1 MNTPLLSSSSTNAG
15 ALPKWQQ
22 PEKVAGRL
30 VLLGLAG
37 AGIYYWGVI
46 LPFLVDMVFD
56 AVKLGI
62 GLGSLFVLFLLAT
75 NKRIK
80 AGLWYA
86 GQRILRTAAGLFVNT
101 DPIGIMEDYISNTEK
116 EARQMDA
123 EVGHI
128 EGAHE
133 LVQRKLKANADQM
146 QEYLALADAATRQG
160 EKDAAGSY
168 ASRAAQLLDYNQRL
182 QPMATTTANVSVV
195 MRQIL
200 KAALRQIDA
209 SKFKVGL
216 LKDEYELVKRTSS
229 GMRAAMNILRG
240 DPDKKY
246 FFDLATDR
254 VAQDMAQQLGQIK
267 QAMRYSQEF
276 VKEMDIQN
284 GVMSEKGQRLL
295 DKYQKGE
302 FSAIMDQEPQPV
314 RLGTAA
320 QARAKATDDAY
331 GKLLD

>member
-1 MNTPLLSSSSTNAG
+1 MNTPLLGPPSPADG
-15 ALPKWQQ
+15 LPSWQK
-22 PEKVAGRL
+22 PEKVAAWVFVAL
-30 VLLGLAG
+30 LAG
-37 AGIYYWGVI
+37 LGVYFWGAI

-56 AVKLGI
+56 TVKLGI
-62 GLGSLFVLFLLAT
+62 GLGALFVLFLLAT
-75 NKRIK
+75 NKRIQT
-80 AGLWYA
+80 GLWYA
-86 GQRILRTAAGLFVNT
+86 GQRIFRSMAGIFVNT

-116 EARQMDA
+116 EARKMDA
-123 EVGHI
+123 EVTNI

-133 LVQRKLKANADQM
+133 LVKRKLAANDAQVK
-146 QEYLALADAATRQG
+146 EYLALADSATRQG
-160 EKDAAGSY
+160 EKDAAESY
-168 ASRAAQLLDYNQRL
+168 AMRAAQVQAYNQRL
-182 QPMATTTANVSVV
+182 QPMATTTANVTVV

-200 KAALRQIDA
+200 KAALRQIDG
-209 SKFKVGL
+209 SRFKVNL
-216 LKDEYELVKRTSS
+216 LKDEYALVKRTSS

-295 DKYQKGE
+295 DQYQKGE
-302 FSAIMDQEPQPV
+302 FNAIMDNEPPV
-314 RLGTAA
+314 RMNVAA
-320 QARAKATDDAY
+320 TRQATDDAY

>member
-1 MNTPLLSSSSTNAG
+1 MNTPLLGPPPSESG
-15 ALPKWQQ
+15 LPAWQK
-22 PEKVAGRL
+22 PEKVAGWVFVAAL
-30 VLLGLAG
+30 VG
-37 AGIYYWGVI
+37 AGVYYWGQI
-46 LPFLVDMVFD
+46 LPYLLDIVFD
-56 AVKLGI
+56 SVKLGV
-62 GLGSLFVLFLLAT
+62 GLGALFVLFLLAT
-75 NKRIK
+75 NKRIQ
-80 AGLWYA
+80 AGLWYL
-86 GQRILRTAAGLFVNT
+86 GQRTFRTLAGIFVNT

-116 EARQMDA
+116 EARQM
-123 EVGHI
+123 EGEIGHI

-133 LVQRKLKANADQM
+133 LVKRKLAANSTQM
-146 QEYLALADAATRQG
+146 QEYLALADSATRQG
-160 EKDAAGSY
+160 EKDAAESY
-168 ASRAAQLLDYNQRL
+168 ASRAAQIQDYNQRL
-182 QPMATTTANVSVV
+182 QPMATTTANVSLV

-200 KAALRQIDA
+200 KAALRQIDG
-209 SKFKVGL
+209 SKFKVNL

-284 GVMSEKGQRLL
+284 GVMSEQGQRLL
-295 DKYQKGE
+295 DRYQKGD
-302 FSAIMDQEPQPV
+302 FNALMQDEPKV
-314 RLGTAA
+314 RLTTA
-320 QARAKATDDAY
+320 QTAKATDDAY

>member
-1 MNTPLLSSSSTNAG
+1 MNSLLTSDSQTGLADK
-15 ALPKWQQ
+15 LPKWQQ
-22 PEKVAGRL
+22 PEKVAGWL
-30 VLLGLAG
+30 FLAG
-37 AGIYYWGVI
+37 LVAAGVYCWGIIV
-46 LPFLVDMVFD
+46 PFLVDIVFD
-56 AVKLGI
+56 TVKLGI
-62 GLGSLFVLFLLAT
+62 GLGMLFGLFLLAT

-86 GQRILRTAAGLFVNT
+86 GQRIFRTAAGIFVNT
-101 DPIGIMEDYISNTEK
+101 DPIGIMEDYIHSTSQ
-116 EARQMDA
+116 EARKMEE

-133 LVQRKLKANADQM
+133 LVKRKLEANHEQM
-146 QEYLALADAATRQG
+146 REYLALADSATRQQ
-160 EKDAAGSY
+160 ETDMAASY
-168 ASRAAQLLDYNQRL
+168 ASRAAQLQDYNQRL
-182 QPMATTTANVSVV
+182 QPMASTTANVSLV

-200 KAALRQIDA
+200 KAALRQIDN
-209 SKFKVGL
+209 SKFKVNL
-216 LKDEYELVKRTSS
+216 LKDEYALVKRTSS

-295 DKYQKGE
+295 EKYQKGE
-302 FSAIMDQEPQPV
+302 FNALLDSKP
-314 RLGTAA
+314 LSTASPA
-320 QARAKATDDAY
+320 TTAKATTDAY
-331 GKLLD
+331 SSLLD

>member
-1 MNTPLLSSSSTNAG
+1 MNTPLLGPPSPADG
-15 ALPKWQQ
+15 LPSWQK
-22 PEKVAGRL
+22 PEKVAAWVFVAL
-30 VLLGLAG
+30 LAG
-37 AGIYYWGVI
+37 MGVYYWGLI
-46 LPFLVDMVFD
+46 LPFLVDIIFNT
-56 AVKLGI
+56 VKLGF
-62 GLGSLFVLFLLAT
+62 GLGALFVLFLLAT

-80 AGLWYA
+80 TGLWYL
-86 GQRILRTAAGLFVNT
+86 GQRIFRTAASLFVTT

-116 EARQMDA
+116 EARNMEN

-128 EGAHE
+128 EGANE
-133 LVQRKLKANADQM
+133 LVKRKMDANRAQM
-146 QEYLALADAATRQG
+146 QEYLALADSALRQG
-160 EKDAAGSY
+160 EKDSADSY
-168 ASRAAQLLDYNQRL
+168 ASRAAQLEDYNRRL
-182 QPMATTTANVSVV
+182 QPMATTTANVTLV

-200 KAALRQIDA
+200 KAALRQIDN

-302 FSAIMDQEPQPV
+302 FNAIMDNEPPV
-314 RLGTAA
+314 RISVTATT
-320 QARAKATDDAY
+320 KATDDAY

>member
-1 MNTPLLSSSSTNAG
+1 MNALPSFDSEPG
-15 ALPKWQQ
+15 LPKWQQ
-22 PEKVAGRL
+22 PEKVAGRVVLIGL
-30 VLLGLAG
+30 VGTAVYFWG
-37 AGIYYWGVI
+37 AI

-56 AVKLGI
+56 TVKLGI
-62 GLGSLFVLFLLAT
+62 GLGALFVLFLLAT

-86 GQRILRTAAGLFVNT
+86 GQRILRTAAGIFVNT

-116 EARQMDA
+116 EARKMDA
-123 EVGHI
+123 EVTNI

-133 LVQRKLKANADQM
+133 LVKRKLAANDAQM
-146 QEYLALADAATRQG
+146 KEYLALADSATRQG
-160 EKDAAGSY
+160 EKDAAESY
-168 ASRAAQLLDYNQRL
+168 AMRAAQILDYNQRL
-182 QPMATTTANVSVV
+182 QPMATTTASVSLV

-200 KAALRQIDA
+200 KAALRQIDG
-209 SKFKVGL
+209 SKFKVNL
-216 LKDEYELVKRTSS
+216 LKDEYQLVKRTSS
-229 GMRAAMNILRG
+229 GMRAAMNVLRG

-295 DKYQKGE
+295 DQYQKGE
-302 FSAIMDQEPQPV
+302 FNAVLNEKPQAPQNI
-314 RLGTAA
+314 LTTK
-320 QARAKATDDAY
+320 KASDDAY
-331 GKLLD
+331 SSLLD

>member
-1 MNTPLLSSSSTNAG
+1 MDSPLLGPPPSRDGN
-15 ALPKWQQ
+15 LPSWQK
-22 PEKVAGRL
+22 PEKVAGW
-30 VLLGLAG
+30 VFVAALAG
-37 AGIYYWGVI
+37 AGVYYWGHI
-46 LPFLVDMVFD
+46 LPYLLDIVFD
-56 AVKLGI
+56 SVKLGI
-62 GLGSLFVLFLLAT
+62 GLGALFVLFLLAT
-75 NKRIK
+75 NKRIQ
-80 AGLWYA
+80 AGLWYL
-86 GQRILRTAAGLFVNT
+86 GQRTFRMLAGIFVNT

-116 EARQMDA
+116 EARNMEA

-128 EGAHE
+128 EGAHQ
-133 LVQRKLKANADQM
+133 LVKRKLEANRQQM
-146 QEYLALADAATRQG
+146 QEYLALADAAQRQG
-160 EKDAAGSY
+160 ERDSAESY
-168 ASRAAQLLDYNQRL
+168 ASRAAQLEDYNKRL
-182 QPMATTTANVSVV
+182 QPMATTTANVSLV

-200 KAALRQIDA
+200 KAALRQIDG
-209 SKFKVGL
+209 SKFKVNL

-295 DKYQKGE
+295 DRYQKGD
-302 FSAIMDQEPQPV
+302 FNALMQDEPKV
-314 RLGTAA
+314 RMTTS
-320 QARAKATDDAY
+320 QTAKATDDAY

>member
-1 MNTPLLSSSSTNAG
+1 MNTLPSFNSESSE
-15 ALPKWQQ
+15 LPKWQQ
-22 PEKVAGRL
+22 PEKMAGRVL
-30 VLLGLAG
+30 LLGLVGTAV
-37 AGIYYWGVI
+37 YFWGSI

-56 AVKLGI
+56 TVKLGI

-75 NKRIK
+75 NKRIH

-86 GQRILRTAAGLFVNT
+86 GQRILRTMAGIFVNT
-101 DPIGIMEDYISNTEK
+101 DPIGIMEDYIRNTEK
-116 EARQMDA
+116 EARKMDG
-123 EVGHI
+123 EVTNI

-133 LVQRKLKANADQM
+133 LVKRKLAANTTQM
-146 QEYLALADAATRQG
+146 QEYLSLASAATRQG
-160 EKDAAGSY
+160 EKDMAESY
-168 ASRAAQLLDYNQRL
+168 ASRAAQIQDYNQRL
-182 QPMATTTANVSVV
+182 MPMATTTANVTVV

-200 KAALRQIDA
+200 KAALRQIDG
-209 SKFKVGL
+209 SKFKVNL
-216 LKDEYELVKRTSS
+216 LKDEYTLVKRTSS

-284 GVMSEKGQRLL
+284 GVMSEKGQALL
-295 DKYQKGE
+295 EKYQKGDFNAVLNE
-302 FSAIMDQEPQPV
+302 KPQQPQSI
-314 RLGTAA
+314 LTTK
-320 QARAKATDDAY
+320 KASDDAY
-331 GKLLD
+331 SSLLD

>member
-1 MNTPLLSSSSTNAG
+1 MNTPLLSDSDTS
-15 ALPKWQQ
+15 LPKWQQ
-22 PEKVAGRL
+22 PEKVAGRV
-30 VLLGLAG
+30 VLLGIIATGVYFWG
-37 AGIYYWGVI
+37 AI
-46 LPFLVDMVFD
+46 LPFLVDIVFD
-56 AVKLGI
+56 TVKLGI
-62 GLGSLFVLFLLAT
+62 GLGALFVLFLLVT

-86 GQRILRTAAGLFVNT
+86 GQRILRTAAGIFVNT

-116 EARQMDA
+116 EARKMDT

-128 EGAHE
+128 ESAHE
-133 LVQRKLKANADQM
+133 LVKRKLADNAAQM
-146 QEYLALADAATRQG
+146 KEYLALADSALRQG
-160 EKDAAGSY
+160 EKDAAESY
-168 ASRAAQLLDYNQRL
+168 ASRAAQLQDYNQRL
-182 QPMATTTANVSVV
+182 QPMATTTANVTVV

-200 KAALRQIDA
+200 KAALRQIDG
-209 SKFKVGL
+209 SKFKVNL
-216 LKDEYELVKRTSS
+216 LKDEYQLVKRTSS

-295 DKYQKGE
+295 EKYQKGDFNAVLNE
-302 FSAIMDQEPQPV
+302 KPQQPQSI
-314 RLGTAA
+314 LATK
-320 QARAKATDDAY
+320 KATDDAY
-331 GKLLD
+331 SSLLD

>member
-1 MNTPLLSSSSTNAG
+1 MNTPLLGPPSPADG
-15 ALPKWQQ
+15 LPSWQK
-22 PEKVAGRL
+22 PEKVAAWAFVALFAG
-30 VLLGLAG
+30 LGV
-37 AGIYYWGVI
+37 YYWGQIV
-46 LPFLVDMVFD
+46 PYLVDIVFD
-56 AVKLGI
+56 TVKLGV
-62 GLGSLFVLFLLAT
+62 GLGVLFVLFLLAT
-75 NKRIK
+75 NKRVQ
-80 AGLWYA
+80 AGLWYV
-86 GQRILRTAAGLFVNT
+86 GQRIFRTAAGLFVNI
-101 DPIGIMEDYISNTEK
+101 DPIGIMEDYIRNTEK
-116 EARQMDA
+116 EARNM
-123 EVGHI
+123 EGEIGHI
-128 EGAHE
+128 EGASE
-133 LVQRKLKANADQM
+133 LVKRKLDANRTQM
-146 QEYLALADAATRQG
+146 EEYLSLADSALRQG
-160 EKDAAGSY
+160 EKDSADSY
-168 ASRAAQLLDYNQRL
+168 ASRAAQLEDYNRRL
-182 QPMATTTANVSVV
+182 TPMATTTANVSLV

-200 KAALRQIDA
+200 KAALRQIDN
-209 SKFKVGL
+209 SKFKVNL

-302 FSAIMDQEPQPV
+302 FSAIMDNETPV
-314 RLGTAA
+314 RLSAAGT
-320 QARAKATDDAY
+320 AKATDDAY

>member
-1 MNTPLLSSSSTNAG
+1 MNTPLLGSPPSSPADGN
-15 ALPKWQQ
+15 LPAWQK
-22 PEKVAGRL
+22 PEKVAAWAF
-30 VLLGLAG
+30 VGLSVG
-37 AGIYYWGVI
+37 AGVYYWGQIV
-46 LPFLVDMVFD
+46 PYLVDVVFNTT
-56 AVKLGI
+56 KLI
-62 GLGSLFVLFLLAT
+62 FGLGTLFALFIIAT

-86 GQRILRTAAGLFVNT
+86 GQRIFRSLAGIFVNT
-101 DPIGIMEDYISNTEK
+101 DPIGIMEDYIANTEQ
-116 EARQMDA
+116 EARNMDV

-133 LVQRKLKANADQM
+133 LVKRKLEANAAQM
-146 QEYLALADAATRQG
+146 REYLALADSAQRQG
-160 EKDAAGSY
+160 EKDAAQSY
-168 ASRAAQLLDYNQRL
+168 ASRAAQLEDYNRRL
-182 QPMATTTANVSVV
+182 QPMATTTANVSLV

-200 KAALRQIDA
+200 KAALRQIDG
-209 SKFKVGL
+209 SKFKVNL

-284 GVMSEKGQRLL
+284 GVMSDKGQRLL
-295 DKYQKGE
+295 EQYQKGD
-302 FSAIMDQEPQPV
+302 FNAIMLDEPKV
-314 RLGTAA
+314 RLSVA
-320 QARAKATDDAY
+320 QTAKATDDAY

>member
-1 MNTPLLSSSSTNAG
+1 MNTLPSFNSESSE
-15 ALPKWQQ
+15 LPKWQQ
-22 PEKVAGRL
+22 PEKMAGRV

-37 AGIYYWGVI
+37 AAVYYWGVI

-56 AVKLGI
+56 TVKLGI
-62 GLGSLFVLFLLAT
+62 GLGTLFVLFLLAT
-75 NKRIK
+75 NKRIH

-86 GQRILRTAAGLFVNT
+86 GQRILRTAAGIFVNT
-101 DPIGIMEDYISNTEK
+101 DPIGIMEDYIRNTEK
-116 EARQMDA
+116 EARKMDG
-123 EVGHI
+123 EVTNI

-133 LVQRKLKANADQM
+133 LVKRKLAANTAQM
-146 QEYLALADAATRQG
+146 QEYLSLASAATRQN
-160 EKDAAGSY
+160 EKDMAESY
-168 ASRAAQLLDYNQRL
+168 AMRAAQLEDYNKRL
-182 QPMATTTANVSVV
+182 LPMATTTANVTVV

-200 KAALRQIDA
+200 KAALRQIDG

-216 LKDEYELVKRTSS
+216 LKDEYQLVKRTSS

-295 DKYQKGE
+295 EKYQKGDFNAVLNE
-302 FSAIMDQEPQPV
+302 KPQ
-314 RLGTAA
+314 A
-320 QARAKATDDAY
+320 QQSILATKKASDDAY
-331 GKLLD
+331 SSLLD

>member
-1 MNTPLLSSSSTNAG
+1 MNTLPVFSSSEPTG
-15 ALPKWQQ
+15 LPKWQQ
-22 PEKVAGRL
+22 PEKVAGW
-30 VLLGLAG
+30 VVLAG
-37 AGIYYWGVI
+37 LGAAGAYGWGHIV
-46 LPFLVDMVFD
+46 PFLVAMVFD
-56 AVKLGI
+56 TVRLGI
-62 GLGSLFVLFLLAT
+62 GLGALFVLFLLGT
-75 NKRIK
+75 NKRIQ
-80 AGLWYA
+80 AGFWYA
-86 GQRILRTAAGLFVNT
+86 GQRILRTAAGIFVNT
-101 DPIGIMEDYISNTEK
+101 DPIGIMEDYIRTTEQ
-116 EARQMDA
+116 EARKMDA

-128 EGAHE
+128 EGARE
-133 LVQRKLKANADQM
+133 LVQRKLAANAAQTR
-146 QEYLALADAATRQG
+146 EYLALADAATRQG
-160 EKDAAGSY
+160 EKDAADSY
-168 ASRAAQLLDYNQRL
+168 ASRAAQLQEYSQRL

-209 SKFKVGL
+209 SKFKVNL

-284 GVMSEKGQRLL
+284 GVMSAQGQRLL
-295 DKYQKGE
+295 EKYQKGD
-302 FSAIMDQEPQPV
+302 FNALMTNDKTPAQP
-314 RLGTAA
+314 AA
-320 QARAKATDDAY
+320 ATLKKASDDAY
-331 GKLLD
+331 SSLLD

>member
-1 MNTPLLSSSSTNAG
+1 MG
-15 ALPKWQQ
+15 
-22 PEKVAGRL
+22 V
-30 VLLGLAG
+30 
-37 AGIYYWGVI
+37 YYWGLI
-46 LPFLVDMVFD
+46 LPFLVDIIFNT
-56 AVKLGI
+56 VKLGF
-62 GLGSLFVLFLLAT
+62 GLGALFVLFLLAT

-80 AGLWYA
+80 AGLWYL
-86 GQRILRTAAGLFVNT
+86 GQRIFRTAASLFVNT

-116 EARQMDA
+116 EARNMEN

-128 EGAHE
+128 EGANE
-133 LVQRKLKANADQM
+133 LVKRKMDANRAQM
-146 QEYLALADAATRQG
+146 QEYLALADSALRQG
-160 EKDAAGSY
+160 EKDNADSY
-168 ASRAAQLLDYNQRL
+168 ASRAAQLEDYNRRL
-182 QPMATTTANVSVV
+182 QPMATTTANVTLV

-200 KAALRQIDA
+200 KAALRQIDN
-209 SKFKVGL
+209 SKFKVSL

-254 VAQDMAQQLGQIK
+254 VAQDMAQQLGHIK

-276 VKEMDIQN
+276 VKEMDIQK

-302 FSAIMDQEPQPV
+302 FNAIMDNEPPV
-314 RLGTAA
+314 RMSVTTT
-320 QARAKATDDAY
+320 KATDDAY

>member
-1 MNTPLLSSSSTNAG
+1 MNNSLLGPPSPEDG
-15 ALPKWQQ
+15 LPSWQK
-22 PEKVAGRL
+22 PEKVAAWAFVGL
-30 VLLGLAG
+30 LAG
-37 AGIYYWGVI
+37 LGVYYWGQIV
-46 LPFLVDMVFD
+46 PYLVDVVFD
-56 AVKLGI
+56 TVKLGI
-62 GLGSLFVLFLLAT
+62 GLGALFVLFLVAT

-80 AGLWYA
+80 AGLWYV
-86 GQRILRTAAGLFVNT
+86 GQRIFRTAAGIFVNT
-101 DPIGIMEDYISNTEK
+101 DPIGIMEDYIGNTEK
-116 EARQMDA
+116 EARNMET

-128 EGAHE
+128 EGANE
-133 LVQRKLKANADQM
+133 LVKRKMDGNRQQM
-146 QEYLALADAATRQG
+146 QEYLALADSAVRQG
-160 EKDAAGSY
+160 EKDSAESY
-168 ASRAAQLLDYNQRL
+168 ASRAAQLEDYNKRL
-182 QPMATTTANVSVV
+182 TPMATTTANVSLV

-200 KAALRQIDA
+200 KAALRQIDN

-295 DKYQKGE
+295 DKYQKGD
-302 FSAIMDQEPQPV
+302 FNAIMDNAPQV
-314 RLGTAA
+314 KLSNA
-320 QARAKATDDAY
+320 QTVKATDDAY

>member
-1 MNTPLLSSSSTNAG
+1 MNTLLSSSSSDTG
-15 ALPKWQQ
+15 LPKWQQ
-22 PEKVAGRL
+22 PEKVAGRV
-30 VLLGLAG
+30 VLLGLVG
-37 AGIYYWGVI
+37 AGVYFWGQI

-56 AVKLGI
+56 TVKLGI

-75 NKRIK
+75 NKRIQ
-80 AGLWYA
+80 AGIWYA
-86 GQRILRTAAGLFVNT
+86 GQRILRTAAGIFVNT
-101 DPIGIMEDYISNTEK
+101 DPIGIMEDYIRNTEK
-116 EARQMDA
+116 EARQMDT

-133 LVQRKLKANADQM
+133 LVKGKMKANADKVK
-146 QEYLALADAATRQG
+146 EYLALADSALRQG
-160 EKDAAGSY
+160 EKDAADSY
-168 ASRAAQLLDYNQRL
+168 ASRAAQLAEYNQRL
-182 QPMATTTANVSVV
+182 QPMATTTANVTVV

-200 KAALRQIDA
+200 KAALRQIDG

-295 DKYQKGE
+295 EKYQKGDFNAVLNE
-302 FSAIMDQEPQPV
+302 QPQTRPVLTSPSISKSASN
-314 RLGTAA
+314 
-320 QARAKATDDAY
+320 DAY
-331 GKLLD
+331 SSLLD

>member
-1 MNTPLLSSSSTNAG
+1 MNTPLLSTDSDTG
-15 ALPKWQQ
+15 LPKWQQ
-22 PEKVAGRL
+22 PEKVAGRI
-30 VLLGLAG
+30 VLLGLVAAG
-37 AGIYYWGVI
+37 VYFWGQIV
-46 LPFLVDMVFD
+46 PYLVDIVFD
-56 AVKLGI
+56 TVKLGI
-62 GLGSLFVLFLLAT
+62 GLGTLFVLFLLVT

-86 GQRILRTAAGLFVNT
+86 GQRILRTAAGIFVNT
-101 DPIGIMEDYISNTEK
+101 DPIGIMEDYIQNTEK
-116 EARQMDA
+116 EARKMEA

-133 LVQRKLKANADQM
+133 LVKRKLAANATQM
-146 QEYLALADAATRQG
+146 KEYLALADSATRQG
-160 EKDAAGSY
+160 EKDAAESY
-168 ASRAAQLLDYNQRL
+168 ASRAAQLQDYNQRL
-182 QPMATTTANVSVV
+182 QPMATTTANVTVV

-200 KAALRQIDA
+200 KAALRQIDG
-209 SKFKVGL
+209 SKFKVNL

-295 DKYQKGE
+295 EKYQKGD
-302 FSAIMDQEPQPV
+302 FNAVLDQQPRQPQSI
-314 RLGTAA
+314 
-320 QARAKATDDAY
+320 QATRQATNDAY
-331 GKLLD
+331 SSLLD

>member
-1 MNTPLLSSSSTNAG
+1 MNTLPSLTPETE
-15 ALPKWQQ
+15 LPKWQQ
-22 PEKVAGRL
+22 PEKIAGR
-30 VLLGLAG
+30 VFLLGLVGTAV
-37 AGIYYWGVI
+37 YFWGHI

-56 AVKLGI
+56 TVKLGI
-62 GLGSLFVLFLLAT
+62 GLAVLFGLFLLAT
-75 NKRIK
+75 NKRIQT
-80 AGLWYA
+80 GLWYA
-86 GQRILRTAAGLFVNT
+86 GQRIMRTLAGIFVNT
-101 DPIGIMEDYISNTEK
+101 DPIGIMEDYIRNTEK
-116 EARQMDA
+116 EARKMDA
-123 EVGHI
+123 EVTNI

-133 LVQRKLKANADQM
+133 LVKRKLAANTTQM
-146 QEYLALADAATRQG
+146 QEYLALASAATRQG
-160 EKDAAGSY
+160 EKDMAESY
-168 ASRAAQLLDYNQRL
+168 ASRAAQIQDYNQRL
-182 QPMATTTANVSVV
+182 QPMATTTANVTVV

-200 KAALRQIDA
+200 KAALRQIDS

-216 LKDEYELVKRTSS
+216 LKDEYQLVKRTSS

-295 DKYQKGE
+295 EKYQKGDFNAVLNE
-302 FSAIMDQEPQPV
+302 KPQQPQSI
-314 RLGTAA
+314 LTTK
-320 QARAKATDDAY
+320 QTSDDAY
-331 GKLLD
+331 SSLLD

>member
-1 MNTPLLSSSSTNAG
+1 MNNSLLNAPSPEDG
-15 ALPKWQQ
+15 LPSWQK
-22 PEKVAGRL
+22 PEKVAAWAFVGL
-30 VLLGLAG
+30 VAGLGV
-37 AGIYYWGVI
+37 YYWGQIV
-46 LPFLVDMVFD
+46 PYLVDVVFNTT
-56 AVKLGI
+56 KLI
-62 GLGSLFVLFLLAT
+62 VGLGGLFVLFLLAT

-80 AGLWYA
+80 AGLWYL
-86 GQRILRTAAGLFVNT
+86 GQRIFRTAAGIFVNT
-101 DPIGIMEDYISNTEK
+101 DPIGIMEDYIRNTEK
-116 EARQMDA
+116 EARNMEA

-128 EGAHE
+128 EGANE
-133 LVQRKLKANADQM
+133 LVKRKMEANRSQM
-146 QEYLALADAATRQG
+146 QEYLGLADSALRQG
-160 EKDAAGSY
+160 EKDSAESY
-168 ASRAAQLLDYNQRL
+168 ASRAAQLEDYNKRL
-182 QPMATTTANVSVV
+182 TPMATTTANVTLV

-200 KAALRQIDA
+200 KAALRQIDN
-209 SKFKVGL
+209 SKFKVSL

-267 QAMRYSQEF
+267 QAMRYSQDF

-295 DKYQKGE
+295 DKYQKGD
-302 FSAIMDQEPQPV
+302 FNAIMDNKEPV
-314 RLGTAA
+314 RLSNA
-320 QARAKATDDAY
+320 QTVKATDDAY

>member
-1 MNTPLLSSSSTNAG
+1 MNTLLTTHNPSD
-15 ALPKWQQ
+15 LPKWQR
-22 PEKVAGRL
+22 PEKVAGWIFL
-30 VLLGLAG
+30 VGAVG
-37 AGIYYWGVI
+37 AGVYFWGAIV
-46 LPFLVDMVFD
+46 PYLVDIVFD
-56 AVKLGI
+56 TVKLGI
-62 GLGSLFVLFLLAT
+62 GLGALFALFLIVT
-75 NKRIK
+75 SKRIK

-86 GQRILRTAAGLFVNT
+86 GQRIFRTAAGIFVET
-101 DPIGIMEDYISNTEK
+101 DPIGIMQDYIRNTEK
-116 EARQMDA
+116 EAENMEG

-133 LVQRKLKANADQM
+133 LVKRKMDANKQQV
-146 QEYLALADAATRQG
+146 QEYLRLADSAARKG
-160 EKDAAGSY
+160 EKDFAESY
-168 ASRAAQLLDYNQRL
+168 ASRAAQLEDYNNRL
-182 QPMATTTANVSVV
+182 QPMLTTTANVSVV

-200 KAALRQIDA
+200 KAALRQIDN
-209 SKFKVGL
+209 SKFKVNL

-246 FFDLATDR
+246 FFDMATDR

-295 DKYQKGE
+295 EKYQKGDFNTLLNE
-302 FSAIMDQEPQPV
+302 KPLSQPSAA
-314 RLGTAA
+314 TATT
-320 QARAKATDDAY
+320 KAINDAY
-331 GKLLD
+331 SNLLD

>member
-1 MNTPLLSSSSTNAG
+1 MNTLPSLNSESSE
-15 ALPKWQQ
+15 LPKWQQ
-22 PEKVAGRL
+22 PEKMAGRV

-37 AGIYYWGVI
+37 AAVYYWGVI

-56 AVKLGI
+56 TVKLGI
-62 GLGSLFVLFLLAT
+62 GLGTLFVLFLLAT
-75 NKRIK
+75 NKRIH

-86 GQRILRTAAGLFVNT
+86 GQRILRTAAGIFVNT

-116 EARQMDA
+116 EARKMDA
-123 EVGHI
+123 EVTNI

-133 LVQRKLKANADQM
+133 LVKRKLAANTAQM
-146 QEYLALADAATRQG
+146 QEYLSLASAATRQN
-160 EKDAAGSY
+160 EKDMAESY
-168 ASRAAQLLDYNQRL
+168 AMRAAQIEEYNQRL
-182 QPMATTTANVSVV
+182 MPMATTTANVTVV

-200 KAALRQIDA
+200 KAALRQIDG
-209 SKFKVGL
+209 SKFKVNL
-216 LKDEYELVKRTSS
+216 LKDEYQLVKRTSS

-302 FSAIMDQEPQPV
+302 FNAIMDNEAPV
-314 RLGTAA
+314 RMNAA
-320 QARAKATDDAY
+320 PTTRQTTDDAY

>member
-1 MNTPLLSSSSTNAG
+1 MNTPLLGPPSPADG
-15 ALPKWQQ
+15 LPSWQK
-22 PEKVAGRL
+22 PEKVAAWVFVAL
-30 VLLGLAG
+30 LAG
-37 AGIYYWGVI
+37 MGVYYWGLIV
-46 LPFLVDMVFD
+46 PYLVDIVFD
-56 AVKLGI
+56 TVKLGI
-62 GLGSLFVLFLLAT
+62 GLGGLFVLFLLAT
-75 NKRIK
+75 NKRIQ

-86 GQRILRTAAGLFVNT
+86 GQRIFRTAAGLFVKT

-116 EARQMDA
+116 EARNMEE

-128 EGAHE
+128 EGANE
-133 LVQRKLKANADQM
+133 LVKRKMDTNRTQM
-146 QEYLALADAATRQG
+146 QEYLSLADSALRQG
-160 EKDAAGSY
+160 EKDSADSY
-168 ASRAAQLLDYNQRL
+168 ASRAAQLEDYNRRL
-182 QPMATTTANVSVV
+182 QPMATTTNNVSLV

-200 KAALRQIDA
+200 KAALRQIDG
-209 SKFKVGL
+209 SKFKVNL
-216 LKDEYELVKRTSS
+216 LKDEYALVKRTSS

-302 FSAIMDQEPQPV
+302 FNAIMDNEPPV
-314 RLGTAA
+314 RLNVAA
-320 QARAKATDDAY
+320 TKKASDDAY

>member
-1 MNTPLLSSSSTNAG
+1 MNTLLTTNPDTG
-15 ALPKWQQ
+15 LPKWQQ
-22 PEKVAGRL
+22 PEKVAGRII
-30 VLLGLAG
+30 LAG
-37 AGIYYWGVI
+37 LVGVGIYFWGAI

-56 AVKLGI
+56 TVKLGI
-62 GLGSLFVLFLLAT
+62 GLGALFVLFLLVT
-75 NKRIK
+75 NKRIQ

-86 GQRILRTAAGLFVNT
+86 GQRILRTTAGIFVNT
-101 DPIGIMEDYISNTEK
+101 DPIGIMEDFIRNTEK
-116 EARQMDA
+116 EARNMEG

-128 EGAHE
+128 EGAHQ
-133 LVQRKLKANADQM
+133 LVKRKMEANAAKV
-146 QEYLALADAATRQG
+146 QEYLALADSATRQG
-160 EKDAAGSY
+160 EKDAAESY
-168 ASRAAQLLDYNQRL
+168 ASRAAQLADYNQRL
-182 QPMATTTANVSVV
+182 QPMLTTTTNVSLV

-200 KAALRQIDA
+200 KAALRQIDS
-209 SKFKVGL
+209 SKFKVNL

-302 FSAIMDQEPQPV
+302 FNAVLEEKPTTQPTSV
-314 RLGTAA
+314 AQTRTA
-320 QARAKATDDAY
+320 TNDAY
-331 GKLLD
+331 SSLLD

>member
-1 MNTPLLSSSSTNAG
+1 MNSPLLGPPSAADG
-15 ALPKWQQ
+15 LPSWQK
-22 PEKVAGRL
+22 PEKVAAWAFVAL
-30 VLLGLAG
+30 LAG
-37 AGIYYWGVI
+37 MGVYYWGIIV
-46 LPFLVDMVFD
+46 PYLVDIVFD
-56 AVKLGI
+56 TVKLGI
-62 GLGSLFVLFLLAT
+62 GLGVLFVLFLLAT

-86 GQRILRTAAGLFVNT
+86 GQRILRTMAGIFVNT
-101 DPIGIMEDYISNTEK
+101 DPIGIMEAYISNTEK
-116 EARQMDA
+116 EARKMDA
-123 EVGHI
+123 EVTNI

-133 LVQRKLKANADQM
+133 LVKRKLQANTNQM
-146 QEYLALADAATRQG
+146 KEYLGLADSATRQD
-160 EKDAAGSY
+160 EKDMAESY
-168 ASRAAQLLDYNQRL
+168 AMRAAQLEDYNRRL
-182 QPMATTTANVSVV
+182 QPMATTTANVTLV

-200 KAALRQIDA
+200 KAALRQIDG
-209 SKFKVGL
+209 SKFKVNL

-302 FSAIMDQEPQPV
+302 FNAIMENEPQV
-314 RLGTAA
+314 RMTTA
-320 QARAKATDDAY
+320 QTSKATDDAY

>member
-1 MNTPLLSSSSTNAG
+1 MNTPLLSNSSSSLSG
-15 ALPKWQQ
+15 DLPKWQQ
-22 PEKVAGRL
+22 PEKVAGWVFLGGL
-30 VLLGLAG
+30 VAAG
-37 AGIYYWGVI
+37 VYGWGIIV
-46 LPFLVDMVFD
+46 PFLVDMVFD
-56 AVKLGI
+56 TVKLGI
-62 GLGSLFVLFLLAT
+62 GLGALFLLFLLVT
-75 NKRIK
+75 SPRIK

-86 GQRILRTAAGLFVNT
+86 GQRIFRTAAGIFVNT
-101 DPIGIMEDYISNTEK
+101 DPIGIMEDYIRSTGQ
-116 EARQMDA
+116 EARKMEE

-133 LVQRKLKANADQM
+133 LVKRKLEANNQQM
-146 QEYLALADAATRQG
+146 REYLQLADSATRQQEG
-160 EKDAAGSY
+160 DAAASY
-168 ASRAAQLLDYNQRL
+168 ASRAAQLQEYNQRL
-182 QPMATTTANVSVV
+182 QPMLTTTQNVSLV

-200 KAALRQIDA
+200 KAALRQIDN
-209 SKFKVGL
+209 SKFKVNL

-295 DKYQKGE
+295 EKYQKGE
-302 FSAIMDQEPQPV
+302 FNALLDEQPAP
-314 RLGTAA
+314 RTTA
-320 QARAKATDDAY
+320 QTRTATNDAY
-331 GKLLD
+331 TSLLD

>member
-1 MNTPLLSSSSTNAG
+1 MNSTFSSDSQTGLSEK
-15 ALPKWQQ
+15 LPKWQQ
-22 PEKVAGRL
+22 PEKVAGW
-30 VLLGLAG
+30 VFLAGVVG
-37 AGIYYWGVI
+37 AGIYGWGTIV
-46 LPFLVDMVFD
+46 PFLVDMVFD
-56 AVKLGI
+56 TVKLGI
-62 GLGSLFVLFLLAT
+62 GLGVLFGLFLLVT
-75 NKRIK
+75 SPRIK

-86 GQRILRTAAGLFVNT
+86 GQRIFRTAAGIFVNT
-101 DPIGIMEDYISNTEK
+101 DPIGIMEDYIRSTGQ
-116 EARQMDA
+116 EARKMEE

-133 LVQRKLKANADQM
+133 LVKRKLEANKEQM
-146 QEYLALADAATRQG
+146 REYLSLADSATRQK
-160 EKDAAGSY
+160 ETDMAASY
-168 ASRAAQLLDYNQRL
+168 ASRAAQLQEYNQRL
-182 QPMATTTANVSVV
+182 QPMATTTANVSLV

-200 KAALRQIDA
+200 KAALRQIDN
-209 SKFKVGL
+209 SKFKVNL
-216 LKDEYELVKRTSS
+216 LKDEYELVKRTSN

-295 DKYQKGE
+295 EKYQKGE
-302 FSAIMDQEPQPV
+302 FNALLDATPNMPASPTQL
-314 RLGTAA
+314 RTA
-320 QARAKATDDAY
+320 TTDAY
-331 GKLLD
+331 SSLLD

>member
-1 MNTPLLSSSSTNAG
+1 MNSPLLGPGSVTSDN
-15 ALPKWQQ
+15 LPAWQK
-22 PEKVAGRL
+22 PEKVAAWFF
-30 VLLGLAG
+30 VACLAG
-37 AGIYYWGVI
+37 AGIYYWGQIV
-46 LPFLVDMVFD
+46 PYLVDIVFD
-56 AVKLGI
+56 TIKLGI
-62 GLGSLFVLFLLAT
+62 GLGALFVLFVLAT

-80 AGLWYA
+80 AGLWYL
-86 GQRILRTAAGLFVNT
+86 GQRTFRTLAGIFVNT
-101 DPIGIMEDYISNTEK
+101 DPIGIMEAYISNTEQ
-116 EARQMDA
+116 EARQMEA

-133 LVQRKLKANADQM
+133 LVKRKLDANRQQM
-146 QEYLALADAATRQG
+146 QEYLALADSAQRQG
-160 EKDAAGSY
+160 ERDSAESY
-168 ASRAAQLLDYNQRL
+168 ASRAAQLEDYNRRL

-200 KAALRQIDA
+200 KAALRQIDG
-209 SKFKVGL
+209 SKFKVNL

-295 DKYQKGE
+295 DRYQKGD
-302 FSAIMDQEPQPV
+302 FNAIMQDGPKV
-314 RLGTAA
+314 RMTTA
-320 QARAKATDDAY
+320 QTARATDDAY

>member
-1 MNTPLLSSSSTNAG
+1 MKTLLAPELNST
-15 ALPKWQQ
+15 LPKWQK
-22 PEKVAGRL
+22 PEKVAGTF
-30 VLLGLAG
+30 VLAAAAG
-37 AGIYYWGVI
+37 AGVYYWGQIV
-46 LPFLVDMVFD
+46 PYLVDVVFNS
-56 AVKLGI
+56 VKLGI
-62 GLGSLFVLFLLAT
+62 GLGALFVLFLLGT
-75 NKRIK
+75 NKRIQ

-86 GQRILRTAAGLFVNT
+86 GQRVLRTAAGIFVNT

-116 EARQMDA
+116 EARQM
-123 EVGHI
+123 EGEIGHI

-133 LVQRKLKANADQM
+133 LVKRKLAANDTQM
-146 QEYLALADAATRQG
+146 KEYLALADSAARQG
-160 EKDAAGSY
+160 EKDAAEAY
-168 ASRAAQLLDYNQRL
+168 ASRAAQILDYNQRL

-200 KAALRQIDA
+200 KAALRQIDG

-295 DKYQKGE
+295 DRYQKGD
-302 FSAIMDQEPQPV
+302 FNALLTGDKAPASTSV
-314 RLGTAA
+314 AA
-320 QARAKATDDAY
+320 TKKRSDDAY
-331 GKLLD
+331 SSLLD

>member
-1 MNTPLLSSSSTNAG
+1 MNTPLLGPPSPADG
-15 ALPKWQQ
+15 LPSWQK
-22 PEKVAGRL
+22 PEKVAAWAFVAL
-30 VLLGLAG
+30 LAG
-37 AGIYYWGVI
+37 LGVYYWGQI
-46 LPFLVDMVFD
+46 LPYLVDIVFNT
-56 AVKLGI
+56 VKLGAS
-62 GLGSLFVLFLLAT
+62 LGALFVLFLLAT
-75 NKRIK
+75 NKRIQ

-86 GQRILRTAAGLFVNT
+86 GQRIFRTAAGLFVNT

-116 EARQMDA
+116 EARKMDE

-133 LVQRKLKANADQM
+133 LVQRKLDANRSQM
-146 QEYLALADAATRQG
+146 QEYLALADAALRQG
-160 EKDAAGSY
+160 EKDSADSY
-168 ASRAAQLLDYNQRL
+168 ASRAAQLEDYNRRL
-182 QPMATTTANVSVV
+182 TPMATTTANVSLV

-200 KAALRQIDA
+200 KAALRQIDN
-209 SKFKVGL
+209 SKFKVNL
-216 LKDEYELVKRTSS
+216 LKDEYALVKRTSS

-302 FSAIMDQEPQPV
+302 FNAIMDNEPPV
-314 RLGTAA
+314 RLGVAA
-320 QARAKATDDAY
+320 TAKASDDAY

>member
-1 MNTPLLSSSSTNAG
+1 MNTPLLGPPSPADG
-15 ALPKWQQ
+15 LPSWQK
-22 PEKVAGRL
+22 PEKAAAWAFVAL
-30 VLLGLAG
+30 LAG
-37 AGIYYWGVI
+37 MGVYYWGQI
-46 LPFLVDMVFD
+46 LPYLIDIVFD
-56 AVKLGI
+56 TVKLGI
-62 GLGSLFVLFLLAT
+62 GLGVLFVLFLLAT
-75 NKRIK
+75 NKRIQ
-80 AGLWYA
+80 AGLWYL
-86 GQRILRTAAGLFVNT
+86 GQRIFRTAAGLFVNT
-101 DPIGIMEDYISNTEK
+101 DPIGIMEDYIRNTEK
-116 EARQMDA
+116 EARNMEE

-128 EGAHE
+128 EGANE
-133 LVQRKLKANADQM
+133 LVKRKVDANRTQM
-146 QEYLALADAATRQG
+146 QEYLALADSALRQG
-160 EKDAAGSY
+160 EKDSADNY
-168 ASRAAQLLDYNQRL
+168 ASRAAQLEDYNRRL
-182 QPMATTTANVSVV
+182 QPMATTTANVSLV

-200 KAALRQIDA
+200 KAALRQIDN
-209 SKFKVGL
+209 SKFKVSL

-302 FSAIMDQEPQPV
+302 FSAIMDNEPPV
-314 RLGTAA
+314 RLNVAA
-320 QARAKATDDAY
+320 TRQATDDAY